1 MLDFRE
7 FPFMGKSLRVIMYND
22 TPYFVAA
29 DACELL
35 GVKSYEASHRICRGK
50 FPVSEYMK
58 VSELIT
64 LDEDY
69 IKHGIWHQSPSGL
82 LFGKISH
89 KAFIVNEAGL
99 YRLIMRSDK
108 PQARK
113 FQDWVFGEVLP
124 SIRKTGKYSVSPDEA
139 TSTVNANVLSRA
151 DVKPEEMQITLPLNK
166 LGDKLIRIHALIGEL
181 ITELNTL

>member
-64 LDEDY
+64 LDENAGQKLEYFKSAMEKLFD
-69 IKHGIWHQSPSGL
+69 IK
-82 LFGKISH
+82 K
-89 KAFIVNEAGL
+89 
-99 YRLIMRSDK
+99 
-108 PQARK
+108 
-113 FQDWVFGEVLP
+113 
-124 SIRKTGKYSVSPDEA
+124 
-139 TSTVNANVLSRA
+139 
-151 DVKPEEMQITLPLNK
+151 
-166 LGDKLIRIHALIGEL
+166 
-181 ITELNTL
+181 